1 MTDRIFLSSPDVTQA
16 EEDALVR
23 AFRSNWIAPLGPE
36 VDALESELA
45 EYTGRAHACLLYTSP
60 SPRD

>member
-1 MTDRIFLSSPDVTQA
+1 MTEPRIFLSAPDVGQQ

-36 VDALESELA
+36 VDSFEAELA
-45 EYTGRAHACLLYTSP
+45 AVCGRSHAVALASG
-60 SPRD
+60 SAA